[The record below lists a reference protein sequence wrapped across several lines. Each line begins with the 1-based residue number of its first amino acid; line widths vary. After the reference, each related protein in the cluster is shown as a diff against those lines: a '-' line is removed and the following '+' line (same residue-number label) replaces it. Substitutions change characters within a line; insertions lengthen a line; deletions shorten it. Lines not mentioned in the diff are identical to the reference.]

1 MATLFG
7 VARIG
12 RDTEIRYLQNG
23 DAVAN
28 IALAFSY
35 GKKGPDGKR
44 PTQWADGSLYGKRAE
59 SMAPYL
65 VKGQQVGVTLEEVH
79 IRTYQKQDG
88 TEGYSLSGRVAA
100 IEFAGSAP
108 SQQQPQ
114 QYQQAA
120 PAQQQARRAPQSP
133 PPGFDEFE
141 DDAPFN

>member
-65 VKGQQVGVTLEEVH
+65 VKGQQVGVTLEDVH

-88 TEGYSLSGRVAA
+88 TEGFALSGRVAA

-108 SQQQPQ
+108 QQNAQPAQ
-114 QYQQAA
+114 RQQAPARQPASA
-120 PAQQQARRAPQSP
+120 PHDD
-133 PPGFDEFE
+133 FDS
-141 DDAPFN
+141 DIPF